1 MTCFSKIF
9 YHMFL
14 ESKKKKLKDLFSMV
28 IGIQI
33 SVSGC
38 FAKPLFNVVV
48 RLGISLVI
56 ACYRSRP
63 EPLLFSDDDGEY
75 VSKAFQVFFD
85 SKGIKRNLTAPHDPP
100 QKFSMQESKE
110 TECLWI

>member
-33 SVSGC
+33 SVSGY

-63 EPLLFSDDDGEY
+63 EPLLFSDDDG
-75 VSKAFQVFFD
+75 SLFD
-85 SKGIKRNLTAPHDPP
+85 IIGFLIVGLTWALVMVPL
-100 QKFSMQESKE
+100 K
-110 TECLWI
+110 